1 MVSTLADGYPKPVR
15 PGTMAASVGPTA
27 RYSRSTG
34 ISDRERRRQARRP
47 MSDWLY
53 NLVVFTSV
61 VLFMILATGVGV
73 LAIQSS
79 LR

>member
-1 MVSTLADGYPKPVR
+1 MVTAAAGGVGRPAARPVAAKPAKV
-15 PGTMAASVGPTA
+15 A
-27 RYSRSTG
+27 R
-34 ISDRERRRQARRP
+34 ARRHPLREP
-47 MSDWLY
+47 MSDTFY
-53 NLVVFTSV
+53 NFVVLASV